1 MTRVLDIPTVDY
13 SAAHSAALRTRRAG
27 TAADA
32 CLDDLAAALAPA
44 WSGVASQA
52 YLDGRAMV
60 SREATALSQAC
71 DAMSRG
77 IVDFADEA
85 AAVLAG
91 WRRDAERLAQ
101 LERGAADPGVLGID
115 PADVVAVEATIT
127 ERDRLREAVAVW
139 ERRYDEAGALLAAAC
154 LRATTLLDD
163 GVLSTADQ
171 LWAIPE
177 TLMDE
182 LVVAPMQLGAML
194 LDDPTQADDVVVA
207 QWYALKDQVQH
218 PVRTADEMSG
228 GPQYRDGEWGE
239 GTGTLLASVVGLW
252 GLRRLIGDLDAGVLV
267 HPDGSPT
274 WPPPPGTFPLKKGQ
288 RIATTQELNDF
299 RRYIDI
305 RDASSTPRLQT
316 LDELIARPDLER
328 SEHPAFGHTLQRH
341 VDVSDE
347 YLEFRLREG
356 TPENDGRVSAPV
368 TFASRWAD
376 RPTAEAAVQQALR
389 SLDADDRAALE
400 SSADA
405 LVRLHVDGPNLGE
418 VWRLGDASP
427 GERPPTLTAPAT
439 SATVVLVRRSEDTF
453 ILTTE
458 LHASPTAVWSERP

>member
-44 WSGVASQA
+44 WAGVASQA

-85 AAVLAG
+85 AAVLPG

-101 LERGAADPGVLGID
+101 LERGATDPAVLGID

-139 ERRYDEAGALLAAAC
+139 ERRYDEAGMQLASAC
-154 LRATTLLDD
+154 HRATALLDD

-171 LWAIPE
+171 LWAIPT

-182 LVVAPMQLGAML
+182 LVVAPLRLGAML
-194 LDDPTQADDVVVA
+194 LDDPSQADDVVVA
-207 QWYALKDQVQH
+207 QWYALKDQVEH
-218 PVRTADEMSG
+218 PVRTADEMAG

-239 GTGTLLASVVGLW
+239 GTGQASASVIGLF
-252 GLRRLIGDLDAGVLV
+252 GLRRMLA
-267 HPDGSPT
+267 PDGST
-274 WPPPPGTFPLKKGQ
+274 TILVRRQADARENRRTGTEFTPGGYRDL
-288 RIATTQELNDF
+288 TQEEAI
-299 RRYIDI
+299 RYARHIQD
-305 RDASSTPRLQT
+305 RNAPMPRTQT
-316 LDELIARPDLER
+316 LDEMRAGVDLSR
-328 SEHPAFGHTLQRH
+328 SEHNQLGHTLSRH
-341 VDVSDE
+341 VDVDMD
-347 YLEFRLREG
+347 YLMFRLYQG
-356 TPENDGRVSAPV
+356 TPTNRLRVDEPPPVASAWTDQATAERAITDALNAPQNQAALRAFEESSGNGSCTLV
-368 TFASRWAD
+368 LARDDLGVVASRDQYGAVRYDVAD
-376 RPTAEAAVQQALR
+376 HVEVILR
-389 SLDADDRAALE
+389 R
-400 SSADA
+400 
-405 LVRLHVDGPNLGE
+405 RDGNIF
-418 VWRLGDASP
+418 V
-427 GERPPTLTAPAT
+427 AT
-439 SATVVLVRRSEDTF
+439 TK
-453 ILTTE
+453 LTTGE
-458 LHASPTAVWSERP
+458 G